1 MNTVCF
7 DYRKMRSIYD
17 DCIKTQSK
25 LGESV
30 SGLSNLSNCLE
41 TEISAF
47 NGEGDKT
54 ISQIAGKIHSV
65 TLLIN
70 EVESKKSSAISKKQK
85 ELPPPTKPSIPAK
98 ATAEEGSAIIN
109 AYYEN
114 LRQVE
119 VKNANIRKENA
130 RLDGYV
136 SKCNTTISNL
146 KDILI
151 RLKQIQIQAKNEL
164 SCAISNANEQLVG
177 VKESCKSFTS
187 LEKNMQLFNHAFE
200 STLDDADT
208 LVSLRPASIK
218 SDYYI
223 NRLDIKNRHGRTAS
237 ASSSDSTR
245 VLFADF
251 SEEERAENPDA
262 PITPL
267 TNEEVLIKERQQTA
281 FLNEIAGLN
290 KIKMPGANLH
300 KLGGKAFLSKM
311 QDMGWMLQYSSSG
324 SIISDDG
331 MIHWEKKNG

>member
-1 MNTVCF
+1 MNNVCF
-7 DYRKMRSIYD
+7 DFRKMRAVYD
-17 DCIKTQSK
+17 NCIQAQNK
-25 LGESV
+25 LSESV
-30 SGLSNLSNCLE
+30 SGLSDLSNSLE
-41 TEISAF
+41 AEISAF
-47 NGEGDKT
+47 NGEGGKT

-65 TLLIN
+65 TLIIN
-70 EVESKKSSAISKKQK
+70 EVESKKTSAISKKQE
-85 ELPPPTKPSIPAK
+85 ELPQPTKPAIPAK
-98 ATAEEGSAIIN
+98 ATAEERNAIIN

-130 RLDGYV
+130 RLDSYV
-136 SKCNTTISNL
+136 SKCNTIISNL
-146 KDILI
+146 KDILF
-151 RLKQIQIQAKNEL
+151 RLKQIQMQVKNEI
-164 SCAISNANEQLVG
+164 SCAISNANEQLVR
-177 VKESCKSFTS
+177 VKESCKSFNS

-218 SDYYI
+218 SNYYI

-237 ASSSDSTR
+237 ASSSVSART
-245 VLFADF
+245 LFTDF

-281 FLNEIAGLN
+281 FFNKIVGLN

-324 SIISDDG
+324 SMIADDG
-331 MIHWEKKNG
+331 MIHWEKENG